1 MADLTGIKMVWLELN
16 GCSGNIISL
25 LDGADPGFDYMI
37 SSMVD
42 LVYEHSLMAAE
53 GEEALEHL
61 FRVLDQDF
69 ILAVEGAVPLKN
81 GGRYQIVGNW
91 QGKEITALEIIQMLG
106 ERARYVI
113 AVGACASHGGVS
125 AGRPNPSESVGIQ
138 AVLNRRVIQLPGCPC
153 HPEWFLG
160 TLAHLIY
167 FGEPQLDEEGRPV
180 FLYGVSIHRRC
191 ERRSYFDQGIFATKL
206 GEPTCM
212 FMLGC
217 RGPMT
222 TIDCPIRK
230 WNERINWPVQAN
242 TNCIGC
248 AQFGFPDVMEPFV
261 RYYTLDSDLTEEMV
275 EVLEDE

>member
-1 MADLTGIKMVWLELN
+1 MAGLAGIKMVWLELN

-37 SSMVD
+37 SEMVE
-42 LVYEHSLMAAE
+42 LVYEHSLMSAE

-61 FRVLDQDF
+61 FRLMDQDF

-91 QGKEITALEIIQMLG
+91 QGREITALEIIQTLG
-106 ERARYVI
+106 ERARHVI

-138 AVLNRRVIQLPGCPC
+138 SVLQRRVIQLPGCPC
-153 HPEWFLG
+153 HPDWFLG

-180 FLYGVSIHRRC
+180 FIYGTSIHRRC
-191 ERRSYFDQGIFATKL
+191 ERRSYFDQGIFATQL

-222 TIDCPIRK
+222 TTDCPIRK

-248 AQFGFPDVMEPFV
+248 AQYGFPDGMEPFV
-261 RYYTLDSDLTEEMV
+261 RYYTLETDMDGELV

>member
-53 GEEALEHL
+53 GEEALENL

-138 AVLNRRVIQLPGCPC
+138 AVLQRRVIQLPGCPC

-180 FLYGVSIHRRC
+180 FLYGISIHRRC
-191 ERRSYFDQGIFATKL
+191 ERRSYFDQGIYATQF

-222 TIDCPIRK
+222 TIDCPIRR

-248 AQFGFPDVMEPFV
+248 AQFGFPDAMEPFV
-261 RYYTLDSDLTEEMV
+261 RFYTLESNLTEEMV

>member
-1 MADLTGIKMVWLELN
+1 MAGLAGIKMVWLELN

-37 SSMVD
+37 SEMVE
-42 LVYEHSLMAAE
+42 LVYEHSLMSAE

-61 FRVLDQDF
+61 FRLMDQDF

-91 QGKEITALEIIQMLG
+91 QGREITALEIIQMLG
-106 ERARYVI
+106 ERARHVI

-138 AVLNRRVIQLPGCPC
+138 SVLQRRVIQLPGCPC
-153 HPEWFLG
+153 HPDWFLG

-180 FLYGVSIHRRC
+180 FIYGTSIHRRC
-191 ERRSYFDQGIFATKL
+191 ERRSYFDQGIFATQL

-222 TIDCPIRK
+222 TTDCPIRK

-248 AQFGFPDVMEPFV
+248 AQYGFPDGMEPFV
-261 RYYTLDSDLTEEMV
+261 RYYTLETDMDGELV

>member
-1 MADLTGIKMVWLELN
+1 MAGLAGIKMVWLELN

-37 SSMVD
+37 SEMVE
-42 LVYEHSLMAAE
+42 LVYEHSLMSAE

-61 FRVLDQDF
+61 FRLMDQDF

-91 QGKEITALEIIQMLG
+91 QGREITALEMVQMLG
-106 ERARYVI
+106 ARARYVI

-138 AVLNRRVIQLPGCPC
+138 SVLQRRVIQLPGCPC
-153 HPEWFLG
+153 HPDWFLG

-180 FLYGVSIHRRC
+180 FIYGTSIHRRC
-191 ERRSYFDQGIFATKL
+191 ERRSYFDQGIFATQL

-222 TIDCPIRK
+222 TTDCPIRK

-248 AQFGFPDVMEPFV
+248 AQFGFPDAMEPFV
-261 RYYTLDSDLTEEMV
+261 RYYTLETDMDGEFV